1 MTDKNWFD
9 ASAYAD
15 LFKPQEFSKLF
26 EALKIPGVDAKAL
39 AEAHSK
45 NLKAVV
51 EANRIAA
58 EGYQQVFKKQLEI
71 VRSHFE
77 LLTELIRDG
86 GVGVN
91 PALNTEAVKAAFDK
105 NLRQINELTEV
116 LRKANEDA
124 IAVVQERFQE
134 GVEEIKTFGAGFAN
148 AAQAQTEKAVAAVKE
163 NVKKATGSS
172 AA

>member
-1 MTDKNWFD
+1 MTEKNWFD

-15 LFKPQEFSKLF
+15 LFKPQDFTKIF
-26 EALKIPGVDAKAL
+26 EALKIPGVDAKAV

-45 NLKAVV
+45 NLKAVI

-71 VRSHFE
+71 VRAQFE
-77 LLTELIRDG
+77 SLTESVRDG

-91 PALNTEAVKAAFDK
+91 PALNAEAVKAAFDK

-124 IAVVQERFQE
+124 IAVVQERFLE
-134 GVEEIKTFGAGFAN
+134 GVEELKSFGAGFARE
-148 AAQAQTEKAVAAVKE
+148 AQAQTEKAVSAVKE
-163 NVKKATGSS
+163 NVKKATG
-172 AA
+172 AAAS